1 MTYSRAK
8 NILFAERVREV
19 VRGIKRGTVLSYGE
33 VAKLAGSPNASRA
46 VGTIM
51 RNNFVPTVPCHRVV
65 RADGVIGEYN
75 RGGRD
80 KKRSLLKKE
89 GVIFTSTGKIDISL
103 R

>member
-1 MTYSRAK
+1 MTYSHAK

-51 RNNFVPTVPCHRVV
+51 RNNFDPTVPCHRVV
-65 RADGVIGEYN
+65 RADGVIGEYI
-75 RGGRD
+75 D
-80 KKRSLLKKE
+80 KNS
-89 GVIFTSTGKIDISL
+89 VSI
-103 R
+103 